1 MRSRS
6 PTTRG
11 CRRGRE
17 GLGEGSPGAGRALLL
32 PSPLSTATRGL
43 AAPLPSL
50 PPGTAELCSPPRPTP
65 PPCSSHSLRGGRF
78 YNPRR
83 SSRSLRSAPG
93 GLGHAPWSAPAAQ
106 TLPEHPEA
114 APASPPSWGSVPP
127 APCRLPCPRQ
137 HNAHMGS
144 WGAPGPF
151 RPRHQ
156 PPPGPAQRPAPLSVV
171 LSPGLLTPALPSSS
185 PGANTGSEGPSRPPT
200 APHRP
205 PPPLT
210 SSRPSNILEPEP
222 SGNHL
227 HGDRGRSEARPRTR
241 LRALPRAPTAPS
253 RRG

>member
-17 GLGEGSPGAGRALLL
+17 GLGEGSPGGRQG
-32 PSPLSTATRGL
+32 P
-43 AAPLPSL
+43 APPVPTQHRHTGPGSSAPE
-50 PPGTAELCSPPRPTP
+50 PPARHSRAVQPTPPRPTP

-106 TLPEHPEA
+106 TLPERPEA

-185 PGANTGSEGPSRPPT
+185 PGANTGSEGPSRPLTDPR
-200 APHRP
+200 PSP
-205 PPPLT
+205 PPPA
-210 SSRPSNILEPEP
+210 P
-222 SGNHL
+222 HL
-227 HGDRGRSEARPRTR
+227 LA
-241 LRALPRAPTAPS
+241 ALQHPRARAQRETSA
-253 RRG
+253 RGQGTE